1 MVALDREREREER
14 GRKIRRKKGA
24 EEGMGR
30 GWEKRRI
37 ISKKETETEDR

>member
-1 MVALDREREREER
+1 MKERERGER
-14 GRKIRRKKGA
+14 GRKIRRKREE

-30 GWEKRRI
+30 GWEKRRMM